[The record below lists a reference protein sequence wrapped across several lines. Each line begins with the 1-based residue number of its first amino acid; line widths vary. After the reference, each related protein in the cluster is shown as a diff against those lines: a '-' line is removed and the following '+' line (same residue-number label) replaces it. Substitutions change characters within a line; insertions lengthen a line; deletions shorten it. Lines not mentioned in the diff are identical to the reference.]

1 MTVTSWAKDGIKPDL
16 NSGRWVMLGGKNPV
30 NYANTGLYAR
40 HGNHYGNAITGKINA
55 SNLKWP
61 SGWQKVK
68 GIIGQRGIK

>member
-1 MTVTSWAKDGIKPDL
+1 
-16 NSGRWVMLGGKNPV
+16 MLGGKNPV

-68 GIIGQRGIK
+68 GIIGQRVIK